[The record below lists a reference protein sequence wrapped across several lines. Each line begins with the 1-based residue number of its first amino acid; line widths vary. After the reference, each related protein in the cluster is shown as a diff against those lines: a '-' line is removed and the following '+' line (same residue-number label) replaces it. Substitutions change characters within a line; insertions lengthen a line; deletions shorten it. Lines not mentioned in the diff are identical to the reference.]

1 MTLPDYAALVVVQ
14 RQATQRFDEAM
25 SLGEFKKARAWAY
38 VSHGCAVRMV
48 LVSDD
53 ARKKR
58 NSRGSA
64 FADLID
70 ELEQKN
76 ADQERWLR

>member
-1 MTLPDYAALVVVQ
+1 MILPDYAALVVVQ

-25 SLGEFKKARAWAY
+25 SYREYAKARAWAY
-38 VSHGCAVRMV
+38 VIHACAVRMV

-58 NSRGSA
+58 NS
-64 FADLID
+64 
-70 ELEQKN
+70 
-76 ADQERWLR
+76 